1 MCISAFVYIC
11 QVTSAESTP
20 VDRLLGF
27 FFLWTA
33 VRPVVGEPGVSLSP
47 RSWLAYEHWATL
59 DYHKK
64 YKIFD
69 SLPFARAPLCRNS
82 IGPTKIGIWAFR
94 HIVQSW
100 HGAWHWIKSLHY
112 IDSWSI
118 VKWYEWFS
126 TPNPEDV
133 HYMPEW
139 EGTFLSSR
147 SVCKRE
153 CEGTF
158 VIKMQWILGGLEP
171 LQA

>member
-1 MCISAFVYIC
+1 MCICTY
-11 QVTSAESTP
+11 VTSAESTP

-47 RSWLAYEHWATL
+47 RSWLAYEHWAIL

-82 IGPTKIGIWAFR
+82 MGPTKIGQFGLFGTLSKVGMA
-94 HIVQSW
+94 
-100 HGAWHWIKSLHY
+100 HGTELHLC
-112 IDSWSI
+112 II
-118 VKWYEWFS
+118 LTVGQLLKWYEWFS

-139 EGTFLSSR
+139 EGFFLSSR